1 LASKSRLT
9 ILRFGDNEV
18 LNNINGVLTVI
29 KKIITFPLPQGRG
42 EGQKE

>member
-29 KKIITFPLPQGRG
+29 KKNYNIPSPSR
-42 EGQKE
+42 

>member
-29 KKIITFPLPQGRG
+29 KIIYNIPSPSR
-42 EGQKE
+42 